1 MYVHVVSIQRYSN
14 GIRKEYIQHSKM
26 RIQTHAFTN
35 NNKSSSFLLLLSSS
49 FQTVGCRIAVQYKE
63 HGLLRDKV
71 AAVVLQV

>member
-1 MYVHVVSIQRYSN
+1 MYMLYLYN
-14 GIRKEYIQHSKM
+14 GILTVFVKNTFNIQKCVFKRM
-26 RIQTHAFTN
+26 RLLTTTN
-35 NNKSSSFLLLLSSS
+35 LPPSFFFFPSS